1 MATAVLVWAYD
12 LGVVGEAGQDR
23 ALQGPT
29 VWDRKCHHAA
39 NETLTHDKLG

>member
-29 VWDRKCHHAA
+29 VWDSQNGSVTALRTKP
-39 NETLTHDKLG
+39 